1 MHITKFRKS
10 LKLFPFTEFKHIDS
24 PCLKE
29 TVKVKSN
36 LEFNHYEQRMFL
48 CYWYLL
54 SIIQAC
60 QTFEP
65 P

>member
-1 MHITKFRKS
+1 MRNACNKVSKI
-10 LKLFPFTEFKHIDS
+10 LGVPFKEFKHVDS

-36 LEFNHYEQRMFL
+36 LEFNRYELRMFL

-54 SIIQAC
+54 SII
-60 QTFEP
+60 
-65 P
+65 